1 MKAHNVL
8 TLLLLCPVLLACQ
21 SNASVALDSTAYVK
35 TLAETGSSLH
45 VLQLT
50 DIHWN
55 YTTDLPTQTAYLTSV
70 KNEALALSGGQ
81 LDFIMITGDSFLD
94 ANKEIAND
102 LYDLIDSWGIPYG
115 VTFGNHDRQGD
126 WSPEWMSQRVA
137 SGKNSLYTEVDDNV
151 TGRSNYVINVT
162 KGGKVAWQIYALD
175 SNSYDPGV
183 LTYDYD
189 YIHDDQVAW
198 YEAQAEA
205 AKTNNG
211 GTYVPSVAFY
221 HIPVKD
227 VFAAGEENGV
237 LSDRY
242 ELGGEIHEKAPYFYS
257 SSHASTLLDSAI
269 SHDMKGMFWGHDHS
283 NDVVYDYKNMIM
295 GYGVKSG
302 TELYYAKANAGY
314 DMTGGALY
322 TLYDNGSFDL
332 EHFFLQT
339 SDPSAFHSWEAK
351 NL

>member
-1 MKAHNVL
+1 MKAHNL
-8 TLLLLCPVLLACQ
+8 MTLFLLCPVLLACQ
-21 SNASVALDSTAYVK
+21 SKAGVALDSTAYVK

-55 YTTDLPTQTAYLTSV
+55 FTTDLPTQTKFLTAV
-70 KNEALALSGGQ
+70 KDKAVTLSGGQ
-81 LDFIMITGDSFLD
+81 LDFIMITGDSLLE

-102 LYDLIDSWGIPYG
+102 LYDLIDGWGIPYG

-126 WSPEWMSQRVA
+126 WSPEWMSERVA
-137 SGKNSLYTEVDDNV
+137 LGKNSLYTEVNDDV

-162 KGGKVAWQIYALD
+162 KSGKIAWQIYALD
-175 SNSYDPGV
+175 SNSYSPGV

-198 YEAQAEA
+198 YEAQADA
-205 AKTNNG
+205 AKTDNG
-211 GTYVPSVAFY
+211 GAYVPSLAFY
-221 HIPVKD
+221 HIPIND
-227 VFAAGEENGV
+227 VFEAADPMVNPNG
-237 LSDRY
+237 LI
-242 ELGGEIHEKAPYFYS
+242 GGEIHEKAPYFYS
-257 SSHASTLLDSAI
+257 SSHASKLLDSATA
-269 SHDMKGMFWGHDHS
+269 HDMKGMFWGHDHS
-283 NDVVYDYKNMIM
+283 NDIVYDYKNMIM

-322 TLYDNGSFDL
+322 TMYDNGSFDL

-339 SDPSAFHSWEAK
+339 SDTSVFHSWEA
-351 NL
+351 NDL